1 MTLLDPSSEQTKLR
15 IDNLKIIH
23 DYAWN
28 WFSYHAAQ
36 RMTVFRFFSL
46 LIGGLSVGFYQTL
59 PKSPAIAFAIS
70 VLALLFSVLFWRLDL
85 RTRELIRIGED
96 LLKES
101 ETEFNK
107 IVDIKVGIIELAAGK
122 NSVHA
127 VRLLPSRF
135 YSYAQIFSAVF
146 LLMVGSSALA
156 ALYSFTQSSI
166 VQTALA
172 YWARVPSGKWLE
184 FDVAHSPVT

>member
-1 MTLLDPSSEQTKLR
+1 MPDPNLDEAQLR
-15 IDNLKIIH
+15 IENLKIIH
-23 DYAWN
+23 DYGWN

-36 RMTVFRFFSL
+36 RMTVFRFFFL

-59 PKSPAIAFAIS
+59 PKSPTIAFVFSI
-70 VLALLFSVLFWRLDL
+70 LAFLLSILFWRLDL

-101 ETEFNK
+101 EAQFNK
-107 IVDIKVGIIELAAGK
+107 LVDIKVDIVKLATGR

-127 VRLLPSRF
+127 VRLIPSLF

-156 ALYSFTQSSI
+156 ALYSFSQSSI
-166 VQTALA
+166 GQRALA
-172 YWARVPSGKWLE
+172 LSTNALE
-184 FDVAHSPVT
+184 HGNPQNKQ